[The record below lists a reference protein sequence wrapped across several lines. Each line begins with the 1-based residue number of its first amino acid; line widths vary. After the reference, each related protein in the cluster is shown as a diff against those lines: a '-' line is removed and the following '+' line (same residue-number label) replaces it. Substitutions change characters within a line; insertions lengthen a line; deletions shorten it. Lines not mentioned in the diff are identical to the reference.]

1 MRGNYGKQKYLEMLV
16 FLLLA
21 RESVKEER
29 GHAAWK
35 RNGTVPRSMEGW
47 EEGFVVFMYTPVF
60 SPLVGL
66 VGWGLES

>member
-1 MRGNYGKQKYLEMLV
+1 MLV

-60 SPLVGL
+60 TLSWL
-66 VGWGLES
+66 S